1 MKSSLVWLIA
11 LSVLLPF
18 LDGCTRRPPLVERPP
33 QVGFAEWLPTLRERS
48 EHWKS
53 YQARVHIK
61 AQTPDKKLNMNAV
74 ILARLP
80 DQFRLEAFRLGQ
92 TVGLLTMNRGQ
103 SSLFV
108 PSEKVL
114 YTSARSEVLIDHLFG
129 ISLPLDTFA
138 YSLSAS
144 LPPDQL
150 ESLQIVPHDLEFF
163 GFPKPSPDGWS
174 YAWRFIASPQSMESV
189 QVKQGIW
196 DYTIR
201 YEPPV
206 GLAVREVPQKITF
219 TSPKWQIEVTV
230 QDIVT
235 APNVQDSVFH
245 NDFSGEILR
254 VNLNS
259 LE

>member
-1 MKSSLVWLIA
+1 MKSSLIWLVA
-11 LSVLLPF
+11 LSVLLLS
-18 LDGCTRRPPLVERPP
+18 LDGCTRRPPLVEQQP
-33 QVGFAEWLPTLRERS
+33 QVSFTEWLPTLQERS
-48 EHWKS
+48 EHWRS
-53 YQARVHIK
+53 YQARVHVR

-74 ILARLP
+74 ILAKMP

-92 TVGLLTMNRGQ
+92 TVGLLTMNHGQ

-114 YTSARSEVLIDHLFG
+114 YTAARSEVLIDHLFG

-150 ESLQIVPHDLEFF
+150 ESLQIVSRDNEFI
-163 GFPKPSPDGWS
+163 GFPKPSLDGWS
-174 YAWRFIASPQSMESV
+174 YAWQFVASPQALQSAR
-189 QVKQGIW
+189 VKQRTW
-196 DYTIR
+196 DYSIR

-219 TSPKWQIEVTV
+219 TSPQWQIEVTV
-230 QDIVT
+230 QEIIT
-235 APNVQDSVFH
+235 APNVQDSFFH

-259 LE
+259 RE

>member
-1 MKSSLVWLIA
+1 MKSSLIWLIA
-11 LSVLLPF
+11 LSVLL
-18 LDGCTRRPPLVERPP
+18 LALEGCARRPPPVE
-33 QVGFAEWLPTLRERS
+33 QLPRVSFTELLPALKEHS
-48 EHWKS
+48 EHWRT
-53 YQARVHIK
+53 YQARAHIR

-74 ILARLP
+74 IVARLP

-92 TVGLLTMNRGQ
+92 TVGLLTMNHGQ

-114 YTSARSEVLIDHLFG
+114 YTAARSEVLIDHLFG
-129 ISLPLDTFA
+129 ISLPLEAFG

-144 LPPDQL
+144 LAPDQL
-150 ESLQIVPHDLEFF
+150 ESLQILRNGPELI
-163 GFPKPSPDGWS
+163 GFTKTSPDGWS
-174 YAWRFIASPQSMESV
+174 CQWQFLSSPQAIESAR
-189 QVKQGIW
+189 VKQGNW

-206 GLAVREVPQKITF
+206 GLAVQDVPQKITF
-219 TSPKWQIEVTV
+219 ASPQWQIEVTI
-230 QDIVT
+230 QEITSARDM
-235 APNVQDSVFH
+235 QDSVFLT
-245 NDFSGEILR
+245 DFSGEILR

>member
-1 MKSSLVWLIA
+1 MRSPLIWLVT
-11 LSVLLPF
+11 LSVFLLS
-18 LDGCTRRPPLVERPP
+18 LEGCTRRPPLVEQPP
-33 QVGFAEWLPTLRERS
+33 QVIFTDWLPALRERS
-48 EHWKS
+48 EHWRT
-53 YQARVHIK
+53 YQARVHIR

-74 ILARLP
+74 ILASLP

-92 TVGLLTMNRGQ
+92 TVGLLTMNHGQ

-114 YTSARSEVLIDHLFG
+114 YTAARSEVLIDHLFG

-138 YSLSAS
+138 YNLSAS
-144 LPPDQL
+144 LRPEQL
-150 ESLQIVPHDLEFF
+150 ESLQIFRHDPDII

-174 YAWRFIASPQSMESV
+174 YEWQFLSSPQAMKSAR
-189 QVKQGIW
+189 VKQGTR

-206 GLAVREVPQKITF
+206 GLAVQDVPQKITF
-219 TSPKWQIEVTV
+219 TSPQWQIEVTV
-230 QDIVT
+230 QEITT
-235 APNVQDSVFH
+235 APDVQDSFFH
-245 NDFSGEILR
+245 TDFSGEILR
-254 VNLNS
+254 VNLNT